1 MAALRFLIVEGNT
14 RPARERHADAYG
26 LTPAASYAAVLQ
38 EIEPGILCD
47 IALPADAGA
56 NLPDAAGLESYDGV
70 VLTGSALNIYD
81 ATPEIMRQVELMRA
95 VFASRTPALGSCWGI
110 QVGAVAAGGDVR
122 RNPRGREVGFARNI
136 APTDAGRVHPML
148 AGRPPAYDAPTTHLD
163 VVAVPPA
170 DCTVLAANHMA
181 EIQAA
186 EIRVGGAALWGV
198 QYHPEFTLAE
208 IGTIIDR
215 RRQLLVDEGFFP
227 TLEAGSAYVAE
238 LKTLHA
244 DPARRDLAWR
254 HGLDDEVLDPVR
266 RTAEIRSFIAHRAKP
281 EKSRRGRA

>member
-1 MAALRFLIVEGNT
+1 M
-14 RPARERHADAYG
+14 
-26 LTPAASYAAVLQ
+26 LQ
-38 EIEPGILCD
+38 DIEPGILCD
-47 IALPADAGA
+47 IAVPADDGA

-81 ATPEIMRQVELMRA
+81 ASPEIMRQVELMRT
-95 VFASRTPALGSCWGI
+95 VFASRTPAFGSCWGI

-136 APTDAGRVHPML
+136 APTDAGRAHPML
-148 AGRPPAYDAPTTHLD
+148 AGRPAAYDAPATHLD

-170 DCTVLAANHMA
+170 DCTVLAANRMA

-208 IGTIIDR
+208 IGAIIDR

-266 RTAEIRSFIAHRAKP
+266 RTAEIRSFIAHPVKP